1 MKNIEQVF
9 VENGYS
15 RNEVKKAMDE
25 RRGEQSRPIDDEEE
39 ESIRGIVSMPNI
51 PKITHKVNKI
61 AIQHKFKATNK
72 TENKVRTLSEMQR
85 LR

>member
-1 MKNIEQVF
+1 MKNIEHVF

-15 RNEVKKAMDE
+15 RNEIKKAMDE
-25 RRGEQSRPIDDEEE
+25 SRGEQSRPVDEEE
-39 ESIRGIVSMPNI
+39 LVQGIVSMPNI
-51 PKITHKVNKI
+51 TIFTHKVNKI